1 MLKIFIILIIRHHC
15 DKEISQETG
24 IIINSK
30 VETLVHRHLYLK
42 S

>member
-1 MLKIFIILIIRHHC
+1 MFLLHRDTFNIIVI
-15 DKEISQETG
+15 KKSQETG

-30 VETLVHRHLYLK
+30 IETLVHRHLYLK